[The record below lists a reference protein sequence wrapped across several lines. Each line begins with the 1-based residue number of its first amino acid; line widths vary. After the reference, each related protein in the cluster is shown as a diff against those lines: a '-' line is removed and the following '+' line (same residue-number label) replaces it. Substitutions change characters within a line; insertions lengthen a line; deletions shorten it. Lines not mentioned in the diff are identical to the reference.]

1 MVKFTGSDEC
11 SRVRGEARVYVCVCV
26 DQNIW
31 IKCGSDV
38 SWCSSAARQTAT
50 IDACLFFVNMA
61 ARGKLVEF
69 RLEGDFEAVGKFCGR
84 VGIHAFP
91 RMTENPLCTNTIC

>member
-1 MVKFTGSDEC
+1 M
-11 SRVRGEARVYVCVCV
+11 YVCVCV

-38 SWCSSAARQTAT
+38 SWCSSVARQTAT

-91 RMTENPLCTNTIC
+91 KMTENPLCTNTIC